1 MNELISELD
10 FVRYTVN
17 AVAYIQQV
25 TKLCSTLHS
34 STKKTWQL
42 CEDDTLEN
50 SVHCEAILSYFRKFN
65 TPQIDKLTHADFEYY
80 SRVIHSSPPSWIV
93 LCRHAAGFLFRTLH
107 HSSSDVV
114 LFSVMT
120 GALLPE
126 GLLLV
131 EPRNLGHHEVLTLPG
146 WRPSVV
152 R

>member
-1 MNELISELD
+1 M
-10 FVRYTVN
+10 
-17 AVAYIQQV
+17 
-25 TKLCSTLHS
+25 
-34 STKKTWQL
+34 
-42 CEDDTLEN
+42 
-50 SVHCEAILSYFRKFN
+50 SYFRKFN
-65 TPQIDKLTHADFEYY
+65 TPQIDKLTHSDFEYY

-93 LCRHAAGFLFRTLH
+93 LYCHAAGFLFRTLH